1 MQATAAAW
9 PRAVI
14 FDLDGTLVDT
24 VEDLAAALNQT
35 LAELRFPPHPLVA
48 VRAMVG
54 GGLGKLL
61 ERALTAHAA
70 DLDAAQRDAAAAR
83 LLVLYAAKPAE
94 LSRLYPGAVK
104 TLAALRASGVPCGL
118 CTNKPDAITRDLL
131 QRLGLAEAF
140 GYIQGAAAGLPKKP
154 DPAGIHRVLAN
165 LDAQPAAAIMVGD
178 SVTDVQAARAAGL
191 AASIVVS
198 YGYSVTPVTD
208 IGADAVINH
217 LHELVPAL
225 ALLQRRQ

>member
-24 VEDLAAALNQT
+24 VEDLTAALNQT
-35 LAELRFPPHPLVA
+35 LAELGLPPHPLMA

-61 ERALTAHAA
+61 GRALGPHAA
-70 DLDAAQRDAAAAR
+70 DLDTARRDAAAAR
-83 LLVLYAAKPAE
+83 LLALYAAKPAE

-104 TLAALRASGVPCGL
+104 ALAALRAAGVHCGL
-118 CTNKPDAITRDLL
+118 CTNKPDLIASDLL
-131 QRLGLAEAF
+131 QGLGLAEAF
-140 GYIQGAAAGLPKKP
+140 GCIQGSAAGLPKKP

-165 LDAQPAAAIMVGD
+165 LDVEPAAAIMVGD
-178 SVTDVQAARAAGL
+178 SVTDVRCARAAGL
-191 AASIVVS
+191 AAIIVVS

-208 IGADAVINH
+208 IGADAVITH

>member
-14 FDLDGTLVDT
+14 FDIHGTLVDT

-35 LAELRFPPHPLVA
+35 LAELGLPPHPLVA
-48 VRAMVG
+48 VRA

-61 ERALTAHAA
+61 ERALGPHAA
-70 DLDAAQRDAAAAR
+70 DLDAARRDAAAAR
-83 LLVLYAAKPAE
+83 LLALYAAKPAE

-104 TLAALRASGVPCGL
+104 TLAALRAAGVHCGL
-118 CTNKPDAITRDLL
+118 CTNKPDLIARDLL
-131 QRLGLAEAF
+131 QGLGLAEAF
-140 GYIQGAAAGLPKKP
+140 GCIQGSAAGLPKKP
-154 DPAGIHRVLAN
+154 DPAGIHRVLAK
-165 LDAQPAAAIMVGD
+165 LDVEPAAAIMVGD
-178 SVTDVQAARAAGL
+178 SLTDVRCAHAAGL
-191 AASIVVS
+191 AAIIVVS

-208 IGADAVINH
+208 VGADAVINH